1 MMTIINKFYESIFS
15 RFYIC
20 LLFTSFI
27 LFNAKCSDG
36 LKVFSV
42 VRKLFQEKGEGG
54 GMVRIYGPCHFAAF
68 TSFRKN
74 TLIELV

>member
-1 MMTIINKFYESIFS
+1 MLTIINKFYESIFS

-54 GMVRIYGPCHFAAF
+54 GMVRIYDVALPFCCFYKF
-68 TSFRKN
+68 QEKYIN
-74 TLIELV
+74 